1 MHLCMQTFK
10 KVIISCSV
18 FIAILLIISAVV
30 IEPMI
35 QFGMYYYC
43 DGNYRD
49 HTAGEYELF
58 FMGDSDGLAAF
69 SPSAFQKYTG
79 IKSYNLCGEKN
90 TSTSEYYLL
99 NKELKRNPVRTVFLQ
114 VGVDTFQR
122 DYSNE
127 HSEGNAVTLMRTN
140 SFIERIGFLAKY
152 EPIDRWLDIYSGM
165 MTRGILC
172 WERQLTHNN
181 DSRFNEQLKGWHKLD
196 SVDLSLN
203 EKEALASYNT
213 EELDC
218 EFRSDRVEEFLSI
231 INMCKEYG
239 AEVIVVMVPMADK
252 YIWKKANCDEIYDRI
267 YSLCVENNTP
277 FVDFNLF
284 KDRYELF
291 SDKYSYKD
299 SIHLSAVGAESF
311 TKRLAEIYSC
321 YEIDDSFFYDNYE
334 LMKADS
340 PYAQYL
346 NNN

>member
-1 MHLCMQTFK
+1 MQTFK
-10 KVIISCSV
+10 KIIMSCLIFIGILSIISV
-18 FIAILLIISAVV
+18 VV

-69 SPSAFQKYTG
+69 SPSIFQKYTG
-79 IKSYNLCGEKN
+79 LKSYNLSGEKN

-99 NKELKRNPVRTVFLQ
+99 DKELKRNPARTVILQ
-114 VGVDTFQR
+114 VGIDTFLR
-122 DYSNE
+122 DYSTE

-140 SFIERIGFLAKY
+140 SFIERLGFLVKY
-152 EPIDRWLDIYSGM
+152 EHFDKWLDVYSGI

-172 WERQLTHNN
+172 WERQLTQNN
-181 DSRFNEQLKGWHKLD
+181 DSIFNGQLKGWHKLY

-203 EKEALASYNT
+203 EKEALEIYNT

-231 INMCKEYG
+231 INMCKDYG
-239 AEVIVVMVPMADK
+239 AEVIVVMVPMADR
-252 YIWKKANCDEIYDRI
+252 YIWKKVNCDDIYDRI
-267 YSLCVENNTP
+267 NSLCVENNTP

-291 SDKYSYKD
+291 SDKYSFKD
-299 SIHLSAVGAESF
+299 SIHLSADGAESF
-311 TKRLAEIYSC
+311 TKRLAEIYTGNKF
-321 YEIDDSFFYDNYE
+321 DSSLFYDSYE
-334 LMKADS
+334 FMKADS

-346 NNN
+346 DNN